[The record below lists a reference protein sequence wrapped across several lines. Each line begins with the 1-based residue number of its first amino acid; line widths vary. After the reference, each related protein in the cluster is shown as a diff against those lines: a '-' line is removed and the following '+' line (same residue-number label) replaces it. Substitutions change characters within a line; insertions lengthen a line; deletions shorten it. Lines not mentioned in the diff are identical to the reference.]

1 MEVKMDLEM
10 VDCLFGNLKIN
21 VYRDNTD
28 YIKKT
33 KLVESLR
40 QNAELAAA
48 ELIQVIAMC
57 DKFEKSQEGRR

>member
-1 MEVKMDLEM
+1 MFIVIIRIIL
-10 VDCLFGNLKIN
+10 
-21 VYRDNTD
+21 
-28 YIKKT
+28 KKT

-57 DKFEKSQEGRR
+57 DKFEKSQEGRHE